1 MIKEY
6 KIFRG
11 EDGGQIDVG
20 RDYCIPSTFR
30 DEHQFMSTYFALQ
43 LRLGNRHRLI
53 RLDSIAPPQRSCI
66 L

>member
-6 KIFRG
+6 KIFQG

-30 DEHQFMSTYFALQ
+30 DEHQFMVYL
-43 LRLGNRHRLI
+43 LRTTN
-53 RLDSIAPPQRSCI
+53 
-66 L
+66 